1 MQRLMILLIAILI
14 LIGGYLFLD
23 PFSETDQPLTSP
35 TAVIPA
41 PSSQTTDRSTT
52 EDGTEASTE
61 ALPAQSDTAD
71 TSSATSGQ
79 VVTIPEATLEANDI
93 TPEERAE
100 AIAHITTLAPQ
111 QSDEPIDVREANHF
125 VRGTQMLTL
134 PPRRSDTAASEVL
147 EADATPA
154 ESYAVELPASIQA
167 QDTQPASQNTATRQ
181 GTVTQPTPQPTQPNQ
196 LIVEQPI
203 PAGSESRTGTLVVPD
218 TSATAASN
226 GQLTSVVNEMLNL
239 APDAGRI
246 NPGGSGSLSIAAT
259 SLSTGGQI
267 RLQEL
272 FPDPDQAATSYYYIH
287 SVTDADRFGIWG
299 ILRQG
304 LIETFA
310 EGIQISEVSQFLS
323 AQIPEDADRLQ
334 EDMSSSF
341 LGLFLH
347 QKVQESVVY
356 NFHQGLIGQ
365 NPHLIKP
372 GQELVII
379 NFKEEELVGVY
390 NHFAR
395 SQ

>member
-14 LIGGYLFLD
+14 LVGGYLILD
-23 PFSETDQPLTSP
+23 PFSESD
-35 TAVIPA
+35 
-41 PSSQTTDRSTT
+41 PSSTASTPAASSPIADRSTAEGVT
-52 EDGTEASTE
+52 PSLSDQNEAS
-61 ALPAQSDTAD
+61 APSV
-71 TSSATSGQ
+71 SGQ
-79 VVTIPEATLEANDI
+79 VVTIPEASTEPNEI
-93 TPEERAE
+93 SPEERAE

-111 QSDEPIDVREANHF
+111 QSDQPIDVREANHF
-125 VRGTQMLTL
+125 VRGDQMLTL
-134 PPRRSDTAASEVL
+134 PPRRVDTASSEVL
-147 EADATPA
+147 QEDSTPA
-154 ESYAVELPASIQA
+154 ASFAVELTSSVQVQNA
-167 QDTQPASQNTATRQ
+167 QTSTQ
-181 GTVTQPTPQPTQPNQ
+181 QPTLSNQPNQ

-203 PAGSESRTGTLVVPD
+203 PPGSESRSGTLVVPD
-218 TSATAASN
+218 TSESTASTSNN

-239 APDAGRI
+239 APDSGRI
-246 NPGGSGSLSIAAT
+246 NPGGSGSLSIPAT
-259 SLSTGGQI
+259 NLSAGGQI

-334 EDMSSSF
+334 EDMSSSY

-347 QKVQESVVY
+347 QKVLESVVY